1 MSITIRAL
9 SYQTEKKQTV
19 REILEALPEW
29 FEVAESREKYIAESA
44 EQLVFAAYDGEKAVG
59 FLCLKET
66 GGATMELAVLG
77 VRKEYHRQGIGR
89 RLLRAAHALAGGER
103 DIAVYLIANEKAV
116 PFYERIGMRKA
127 EDVMQYNHIEW
138 TAFDAGSLPPQV
150 PGSLIPED

>member
-89 RLLRAAHALAGGER
+89 RLFAIAKQAAADMGYSFMQVKTVKMG
-103 DIAVYLIANEKAV
+103 VYPEYDVTNLFYLSLGFQEFEVLPLWDEAN
-116 PFYERIGMRKA
+116 PCQIY
-127 EDVMQYNHIEW
+127 VMYISE
-138 TAFDAGSLPPQV
+138 
-150 PGSLIPED
+150 